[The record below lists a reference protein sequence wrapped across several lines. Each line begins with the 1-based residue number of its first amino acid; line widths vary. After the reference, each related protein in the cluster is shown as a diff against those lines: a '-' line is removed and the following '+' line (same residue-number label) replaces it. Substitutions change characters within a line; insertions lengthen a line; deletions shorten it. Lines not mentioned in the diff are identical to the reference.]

1 MKPAFLLVLP
11 LLFLSTMVAIPRV
24 GLAAD
29 SPPVLYGWRGVL
41 AVGSVH
47 HDSANPP
54 SAVFSGEQASNTEVT
69 FAEMQTRGYN
79 AARVAIIDPGNQPD
93 SGSYDSNAWHR
104 TLQLAHHYGLWVI
117 GDDHEYDCPSTSFW
131 RSVFQDTPQSSYP
144 NVVWEPKNEPHCSS
158 LAADDQAVIDA
169 ARNLGDTRWFVL
181 GCNNDC
187 SPGGGGSDL
196 SSFPSVTDSQNHVF
210 YDFHEYY
217 FWTSHSS
224 SWSVSDAVSWADQ
237 KWAGVQDV
245 VGTLHRPFLG
255 TEWGAELDC
264 FACSPDQKV
273 VGSAG
278 YSPETLAYVSELA
291 KLSHRDGI
299 GYTFWNA
306 GDWNDAPAGITGALD
321 TFGSCPPMSG
331 AGLPCLPLPTSTPI
345 GLHSSFSFVPAAP
358 QSGQSVAFTA
368 SATQGTGPYTFSWNF
383 GDGAMAAGSSV
394 THTFASPGAFN
405 VTLTVT
411 DSASATSSTSIS
423 IGVLPQS
430 VSCSA
435 VDYNGNGRVDVLDV
449 SVFAIHFGAI
459 RSDPLYGAKFDLNQ
473 DGTINI
479 IDLSE
484 LALVYGQAC

>member
-1 MKPAFLLVLP
+1 MLVLP
-11 LLFLSTMVAIPRV
+11 LIFLSAVVAIPRI

-29 SPPVLYGWRGVL
+29 SPPVLYGWGGIL
-41 AVGSVH
+41 AVGAVH
-47 HDSANPP
+47 YDSASPP

-93 SGSYDSNAWHR
+93 SGSYNKNAWLK
-104 TLQLAHHYGLWVI
+104 TLQLAQHYGLWVI

-131 RSVFQDTPQSSYP
+131 QQVFQDTPQSTYP

-158 LAADDQAVIDA
+158 LAADDQTVINA

-196 SSFPSVTDSQNHVF
+196 SSFPSVTDPQNHVF

-217 FWTSHSS
+217 FWTSHSG
-224 SWSVSDAVSWADQ
+224 SWSVSDAVSWAEE
-237 KWAGVQDV
+237 KWAGVQDAIN
-245 VGTLHRPFLG
+245 TLHRPFLG

-291 KLSHRDGI
+291 RLSHRDAI

-321 TFGSCPPMSG
+321 TFGSCPPMNG
-331 AGLPCLPLPTSTPI
+331 AGLACLPLPPTAPA
-345 GLHSSFSFVPAAP
+345 GLHASFTFTPAIPQVGQPVGFV
-358 QSGQSVAFTA
+358 G
-368 SATQGTGPYTFSWNF
+368 SAIQGTGPYTFSWNF
-383 GDGAMAAGSSV
+383 GDGTTASGSSV
-394 THTFASPGAFN
+394 SHSFALPGTFN
-405 VTLTVT
+405 VTLVAA
-411 DSASATSSTSIS
+411 DSASTTTSTSVVVR
-423 IGVLPQS
+423 VLPQS
-430 VSCSA
+430 ITCSL
-435 VDYNGNGRVDVLDV
+435 VDYNVNGRVEVLDV
-449 SVFAIHFGAI
+449 SIFAIHYGAVNG
-459 RSDPLYGAKFDLNQ
+459 DPLFGAKFDLNQ
-473 DGTINI
+473 DGTIDI
-479 IDLSE
+479 VDLSE
-484 LALVYGQAC
+484 LALVYGQTC